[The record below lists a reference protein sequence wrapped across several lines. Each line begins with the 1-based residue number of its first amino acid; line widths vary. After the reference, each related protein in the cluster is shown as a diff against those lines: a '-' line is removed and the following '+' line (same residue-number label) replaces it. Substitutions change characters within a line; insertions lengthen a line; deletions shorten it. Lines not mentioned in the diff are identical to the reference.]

1 MGFPWTD
8 CKLATPWIVS
18 SAVYVWEGLEAAR
31 PSIYV
36 WEGLEAARPP
46 IYVWEGL
53 EAARPQKETFFT
65 WALIIST
72 IDRKVSLAPRLSFH
86 SDRSTESL
94 GAKVGQHKFG
104 VTNPLLV
111 GSTFCN
117 QIVCIAKQAM
127 WKIPMIIDS
136 RQDGLFPRFDW
147 LLISYFWWFDWSVRI
162 PCICC
167 RQDGAVYNPPEW
179 C

>member
-1 MGFPWTD
+1 MD
-8 CKLATPWIVS
+8 SKLSRLCLGRPGGSKAFRLCLGRAGS
-18 SAVYVWEGLEAAR
+18 SKTSHLCLGRAGGSKASKR
-31 PSIYV
+31 D
-36 WEGLEAARPP
+36 
-46 IYVWEGL
+46 
-53 EAARPQKETFFT
+53 FFT
-65 WALIIST
+65 WALIICT
-72 IDRKVSLAPRLSFH
+72 TDRNVSLAPRLSFH

-117 QIVCIAKQAM
+117 QIVCIGKQAM
-127 WKIPMIIDS
+127 WKVPMVIHS

-147 LLISYFWWFDWSVRI
+147 LVISYFWWFDWSVRI